1 MKAPFPITPALT
13 AIAIAYRN
21 TRMIADNVLPRVP
34 VGKQE
39 FKYRKF
45 ALADGFT
52 LPDTK
57 VGRTSQPN
65 QVEFGFTEATDAT
78 RDYALDDPI
87 PQVDI
92 ENAPEGYDPLGRST
106 EQIANLIALDREVR
120 VANTVFNA
128 ANYATPNKTTLTGTG
143 QWSDFTTPSDPI
155 GAILAALDSCVMRP
169 NIGILGRP
177 VWTKLRQHPKIV
189 KAVLGNAGD
198 SGVASL
204 DAVAQLLELEA
215 LYVGEA
221 WLNSAKKG
229 QTATLQRTWGKH
241 ASFIYRDQLA
251 TADTG
256 VSFGFTAQFGNRV
269 AGSIPD
275 EDIGMRGGQRVRV
288 GESVKEVI
296 CANDLG
302 YFFQNAVA

>member
-21 TRMIADNVLPRVP
+21 ARMIADNVLPRVP

-65 QVEFGFTEATDAT
+65 QVEFGFTEATSAT

-87 PQVDI
+87 PQADI

-106 EQIANLIALDREVR
+106 EQITNLIQLDREVR
-120 VANTVFNA
+120 VAGQVFNA
-128 ANYATPNKTTLTGTG
+128 NNYATSNKSTLTGTA
-143 QWSDFTTPSDPI
+143 QWSDFSNSNPI
-155 GAILAALDSCVMRP
+155 GDILTALDKMVMRG
-169 NIGILGRP
+169 NILVLGRP
-177 VWTKLRQHPKIV
+177 VWTVLRQHPKVV

-204 DAVAQLLELEA
+204 DAVAQLLELDA
-215 LYVGEA
+215 IYVGEA

-229 QTATLQRTWGKH
+229 QTASLQRTWGKH
-241 ASFIYRDQLA
+241 ASLIYRDQLA
-251 TADTG
+251 TADSG
-256 VSFGFTAQFGNRV
+256 VTFGFTAEFGNRV
-269 AGSIPD
+269 AGSIED
-275 EDIGMRGGQRVRV
+275 KDIGMRGGQRVRV
-288 GESVKEVI
+288 GESVAEVI